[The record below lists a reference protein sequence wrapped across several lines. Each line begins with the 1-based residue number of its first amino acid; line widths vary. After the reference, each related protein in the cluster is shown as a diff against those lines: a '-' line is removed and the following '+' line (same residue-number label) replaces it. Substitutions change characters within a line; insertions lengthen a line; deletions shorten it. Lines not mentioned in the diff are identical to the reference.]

1 MIFKGNNVH
10 FSAQE
15 TPGEKIPT
23 DLQLEKAKL
32 LCCFR
37 QAKEW
42 LHCLYSSLLLNQN
55 DFQEK

>member
-1 MIFKGNNVH
+1 MIFKRNNVH

-15 TPGEKIPT
+15 TPGEKFPT

-37 QAKEW
+37 QAKQW
-42 LHCLYSSLLLNQN
+42 LYTFIFIIINKS
-55 DFQEK
+55 K

>member
-1 MIFKGNNVH
+1 MITNIYIRHLIIIFKRKNVR

-32 LCCFR
+32 LCRFR
-37 QAKEW
+37 QAK
-42 LHCLYSSLLLNQN
+42 L
-55 DFQEK
+55 